1 MEIESALRLPKFCAD
16 VSHYYSN
23 SLVVHQITESRIESW
38 NRTLI
43 TQILRLDEG
52 NWNMCRME
60 ETHPDDRKRSKPLDA
75 GIIAAVLAILTP
87 AALNLSFDLVTD
99 SIIYA
104 NLMFMFWT
112 INLGPGIV
120 NPPGTFSEATV
131 IPDAAVA
138 IPYGLI
144 GNLPITFLRVVFVY
158 QIYRYY
164 QGRTTRGRTLLAAAA
179 GELQVTIM
187 GLFFMS
193 MPTFSLTVQFLVP
206 TPIMFVAGLVMIKM
220 APTNQLST
228 PWPDQEDSDSWWTE
242 QSEDEGGAVQVKE
255 GPWQKKKQTA

>member
-120 NPPGTFSEATV
+120 NPRARSQKPLLFPTR
-131 IPDAAVA
+131 P
-138 IPYGLI
+138 
-144 GNLPITFLRVVFVY
+144 LRSP
-158 QIYRYY
+158 
-164 QGRTTRGRTLLAAAA
+164 
-179 GELQVTIM
+179 M
-187 GLFFMS
+187 GL
-193 MPTFSLTVQFLVP
+193 LV
-206 TPIMFVAGLVMIKM
+206 IC
-220 APTNQLST
+220 
-228 PWPDQEDSDSWWTE
+228 
-242 QSEDEGGAVQVKE
+242 QSRF
-255 GPWQKKKQTA
+255 